1 VHSSKPA
8 PKAVAPELKLAAE
21 VLDLLELLV
30 PAKAVALVSAW
41 RRGCAPR
48 V

>member
-8 PKAVAPELKLAAE
+8 PKEVAPKLAAE
-21 VLDLLELLV
+21 VLDLLEMLV